1 MSDAA
6 APAYGL
12 EPLPLRPAKFDAVL
26 YPNRSLS
33 PLGFVILM
41 TAVVLVSIGVGAGFV
56 LIGAW
61 PVTGFLGLDVLLLYI
76 AFRCNYRQGRCA
88 EFIRLGEDGL
98 SVRRVEPNGQM
109 REWRFEPYWVRVHM
123 DDPPR
128 HESQLTLAS
137 HGRRLVVGAFL
148 TAGERLE
155 VATALRA
162 ALHEHRSL
170 PEPSDAEA
178 DAHSKPAFSDCNP
191 AS

>member
-1 MSDAA
+1 MTDA

-12 EPLPLRPAKFDAVL
+12 EPAPARPAKFDAVL
-26 YPNRSLS
+26 WPNRSLP
-33 PLGFVILM
+33 PLGFAILM
-41 TAVVLVSIGVGAGFV
+41 TAVVAVSAGIGAGFV

-88 EFIRLGEDGL
+88 EFIRLANDGL
-98 SVRRVEPNGQM
+98 SVRRVEPNGRM

-128 HESQLTLAS
+128 HESHLTLAS

-148 TAGERLE
+148 TARERLE
-155 VATALRA
+155 VASALRA

-170 PEPSDAEA
+170 PELTEAEIE
-178 DAHSKPAFSDCNP
+178 AHSKPALSDCNP

>member
-1 MSDAA
+1 MTDAA
-6 APAYGL
+6 PTYGL
-12 EPLPLRPAKFDAVL
+12 EPAPVRPAKFDAVL
-26 YPNRSLS
+26 YPNRSLP
-33 PLGFVILM
+33 PLGFAILM
-41 TAVVLVSIGVGAGFV
+41 GTVVLVSAGIGAGFV

-76 AFRCNYRQGRCA
+76 AFRWNYRQGRCA
-88 EFIRLGEDGL
+88 EFIRLADEGL
-98 SVRRVEPNGQM
+98 SVRRVEPNGRM

-170 PEPSDAEA
+170 PDLA
-178 DAHSKPAFSDCNP
+178 DPATEAHSKPAFSDCNP

>member
-1 MSDAA
+1 MTDAA
-6 APAYGL
+6 PTYGL
-12 EPLPLRPAKFDAVL
+12 EPAPVRPAKFDAVL
-26 YPNRSLS
+26 YPNRSLP
-33 PLGFVILM
+33 PLGFAILM
-41 TAVVLVSIGVGAGFV
+41 GTVVLVSGGIGAGFV

-76 AFRCNYRQGRCA
+76 AFRWNYRQGRCA
-88 EFIRLGEDGL
+88 EFIRLADEGL
-98 SVRRVEPNGQM
+98 SVRRVEPNGRM

-170 PEPSDAEA
+170 PDLA
-178 DAHSKPAFSDCNP
+178 DPATEAHSKPAFSDCNP